1 MAPGYQSWLWRST
14 QHMDCC
20 RGGGLS
26 WVREH
31 GMGCG
36 LLGRAGVG
44 VGLGGGRDIWNCL
57 NKSVRNISH
66 RRLGG
71 RHCWFIPLL
80 QRHSFPRWEA
90 ILSWLGRQEVRG
102 QDSDWKDWEKAA
114 RITWRLAFYPY
125 APNKLWAASRTS
137 ELGVGALMC
146 RAVSGRHTRV
156 KTQMARCNKHGQCF
170 FFCCFFLAHIKDMA
184 LVFYFIIALGLQ
196 RVQSGS
202 EVGFTRVEGEAC
214 FHLVQDTFFCP
225 GNEVR

>member
-14 QHMDCC
+14 QHMNRC

-66 RRLGG
+66 WGLGG

-80 QRHSFPRWEA
+80 QRHSFPRWVA

-170 FFCCFFLAHIKDMA
+170 FFLLFFLGSHKGHGAGVLFHHC
-184 LVFYFIIALGLQ
+184 LGASTCSVGLW
-196 RVQSGS
+196 SGLY
-202 EVGFTRVEGEAC
+202 EGGGGSLFPPC
-214 FHLVQDTFFCP
+214 SRYFFCP